1 MKQSNYYAVIPAN
14 VRYDKNLTANAKL
27 LYGEISA
34 LAQKNGVC
42 FATNEYFSKLYNLSE
57 RAISRL
63 ICSLKDKNYIK
74 VEIDNS
80 ESNKKHRQICLGGID
95 KNDNNTLDKNV
106 QYNNTSSINN
116 TSITKI
122 PIVPL
127 TNYENCRGMTN
138 SKDACSKRARLKVGD
153 LCLCGQH
160 ARMYLTQI
168 GRTDLIVHTEN
179 FNKSLFDK
187 FWNAYPKKKSKGVV
201 EKWFT
206 KNKPSEE
213 LVNEMIDKINLLKT
227 TEQWKKN
234 NGQYIPYPS
243 TWLNAKGWE
252 DEISSDGLIETE
264 EEEIARLKA
273 EIERRKANGDW

>member
-1 MKQSNYYAVIPAN
+1 MEKPNYYAVIPAN
-14 VRYDKNLTANAKL
+14 IRYDKDLTANAKL

-127 TNYENCRGMTN
+127 TNYEENLSTQDCISDEHEETQDE
-138 SKDACSKRARLKVGD
+138 KDEYNFNIIWNDYPRREGKTKSYMYYKQWIKGRKINGRMIKLGPEQIDNAVLKYAKEKKYTD
-153 LCLCGQH
+153 LK
-160 ARMYLTQI
+160 YIQI
-168 GRTDLIVHTEN
+168 GSTF
-179 FNKSLFDK
+179 FNTTILD
-187 FWNAYPKKKSKGVV
+187 Y
-201 EKWFT
+201 
-206 KNKPSEE
+206 
-213 LVNEMIDKINLLKT
+213 IDM
-227 TEQWKKN
+227 E
-234 NGQYIPYPS
+234 
-243 TWLNAKGWE
+243 
-252 DEISSDGLIETE
+252 
-264 EEEIARLKA
+264 
-273 EIERRKANGDW
+273 

>member
-1 MKQSNYYAVIPAN
+1 MEQPNYYAVIPAN
-14 VRYDKNLTANAKL
+14 VRYDKDLTANAKL

-34 LAQKNGVC
+34 LCDKGGYC
-42 FATNEYFSKLYNLSE
+42 WATNSYFANLYGLSQIS
-57 RAISRL
+57 ISRL
-63 ICSLKDKNYIK
+63 IKTLKDKGYIEVK
-74 VEIDNS
+74 ISYIDGTN
-80 ESNKKHRQICLGGID
+80 GID
-95 KNDNNTLDKNV
+95 KRYIQICKESINKNDNTPINKNV
-106 QYNNTSSINN
+106 KENNTSINN
-116 TSITKI
+116 TSITK
-122 PIVPL
+122 
-127 TNYENCRGMTN
+127 ENIKER
-138 SKDACSKRARLKVGD
+138 
-153 LCLCGQH
+153 
-160 ARMYLTQI
+160 
-168 GRTDLIVHTEN
+168 
-179 FNKSLFDK
+179 FDK

-273 EIERRKANGDW
+273 EIEKRKANGDW

>member
-1 MKQSNYYAVIPAN
+1 
-14 VRYDKNLTANAKL
+14 
-27 LYGEISA
+27 
-34 LAQKNGVC
+34 
-42 FATNEYFSKLYNLSE
+42 
-57 RAISRL
+57 
-63 ICSLKDKNYIK
+63 
-74 VEIDNS
+74 
-80 ESNKKHRQICLGGID
+80 
-95 KNDNNTLDKNV
+95 
-106 QYNNTSSINN
+106 
-116 TSITKI
+116 
-122 PIVPL
+122 
-127 TNYENCRGMTN
+127 
-138 SKDACSKRARLKVGD
+138 
-153 LCLCGQH
+153 
-160 ARMYLTQI
+160 MYLTQI

-206 KNKPSEE
+206 KNKPSED

-273 EIERRKANGDW
+273 EIEKRKANGDW

>member
-1 MKQSNYYAVIPAN
+1 MEKPNYYAVIPAN
-14 VRYDKNLTANAKL
+14 VRYDKDLTANAKL

-42 FATNEYFSKLYNLSE
+42 FATNEYFSNLYNLSE

-63 ICSLKDKNYIK
+63 ICSLKNKNYIK

-80 ESNKKHRQICLGGID
+80 EPNKKHRQICLGGID
-95 KNDNNTLDKNV
+95 KNGNDSIDKNV

-273 EIERRKANGDW
+273 EVERRKANGDW

>member
-1 MKQSNYYAVIPAN
+1 MEKPNYYAVIPAN
-14 VRYDKNLTANAKL
+14 VRYDKDLTANAKL

-34 LAQKNGVC
+34 LAQKNGIC

-116 TSITKI
+116 TSITK
-122 PIVPL
+122 
-127 TNYENCRGMTN
+127 ENIKER
-138 SKDACSKRARLKVGD
+138 
-153 LCLCGQH
+153 
-160 ARMYLTQI
+160 
-168 GRTDLIVHTEN
+168 
-179 FNKSLFDK
+179 FDK

-273 EIERRKANGDW
+273 EIEKRKANGDW

>member
-1 MKQSNYYAVIPAN
+1 MEKPNYYAVIPAN
-14 VRYDKNLTANAKL
+14 VRYDKDLTANAKL

-34 LAQKNGVC
+34 LCDKGGYC
-42 FATNEYFSKLYNLSE
+42 WATNSYFANLYGLSQIS
-57 RAISRL
+57 ISRL
-63 ICSLKDKNYIK
+63 IKTLKDKGYIEVK
-74 VEIDNS
+74 ISYINGT
-80 ESNKKHRQICLGGID
+80 NGID
-95 KNDNNTLDKNV
+95 KRYIQICKESINKNDNTPINKNV
-106 QYNNTSSINN
+106 KENNTSINN
-116 TSITKI
+116 TSITK
-122 PIVPL
+122 
-127 TNYENCRGMTN
+127 ENIKER
-138 SKDACSKRARLKVGD
+138 
-153 LCLCGQH
+153 
-160 ARMYLTQI
+160 
-168 GRTDLIVHTEN
+168 
-179 FNKSLFDK
+179 FDK

-273 EIERRKANGDW
+273 EIEKRKANGDW

>member
-1 MKQSNYYAVIPAN
+1 MEKPNYYAIIPAN
-14 VRYDKNLTANAKL
+14 VRYDKDLTANAKL

-34 LAQKNGVC
+34 LCDKGGYC
-42 FATNEYFSKLYNLSE
+42 WATNSYFANLYGLSQIS
-57 RAISRL
+57 ISRL
-63 ICSLKDKNYIK
+63 IKTLKDKGYIEVK
-74 VEIDNS
+74 ISYIDGTN
-80 ESNKKHRQICLGGID
+80 GID
-95 KNDNNTLDKNV
+95 KRYIQICKESINKNDNTPINKNV
-106 QYNNTSSINN
+106 KENNTSINN
-116 TSITKI
+116 TSITK
-122 PIVPL
+122 
-127 TNYENCRGMTN
+127 ENIKER
-138 SKDACSKRARLKVGD
+138 
-153 LCLCGQH
+153 
-160 ARMYLTQI
+160 
-168 GRTDLIVHTEN
+168 
-179 FNKSLFDK
+179 FDK

-206 KNKPSEE
+206 KNKPSED

-273 EIERRKANGDW
+273 EIEKRKANGDW

>member
-1 MKQSNYYAVIPAN
+1 MEKPNYYAVIPAN
-14 VRYDKNLTANAKL
+14 VRYDKDLTANAKL

-34 LAQKNGVC
+34 LCDKGGYC
-42 FATNEYFSKLYNLSE
+42 WATNSYFANLYGLSQIS
-57 RAISRL
+57 ISRL
-63 ICSLKDKNYIK
+63 IKTLKDKGYIEVK
-74 VEIDNS
+74 ISYIDGTN
-80 ESNKKHRQICLGGID
+80 GID
-95 KNDNNTLDKNV
+95 KRYIQICKESINKNDNTPINKNV
-106 QYNNTSSINN
+106 KENNTSINN
-116 TSITKI
+116 TSITK
-122 PIVPL
+122 
-127 TNYENCRGMTN
+127 ENIKER
-138 SKDACSKRARLKVGD
+138 
-153 LCLCGQH
+153 
-160 ARMYLTQI
+160 
-168 GRTDLIVHTEN
+168 
-179 FNKSLFDK
+179 FDK

-273 EIERRKANGDW
+273 EIEKRKANGDW

>member
-1 MKQSNYYAVIPAN
+1 MEQPNYYAVIPAN
-14 VRYDKNLTANAKL
+14 VRYDKDLTANAKL

-80 ESNKKHRQICLGGID
+80 ESNKKHRQICLEGVD
-95 KNDNNTLDKNV
+95 KNDNGTLDKNV

-116 TSITKI
+116 TSITK
-122 PIVPL
+122 
-127 TNYENCRGMTN
+127 ENIKER
-138 SKDACSKRARLKVGD
+138 
-153 LCLCGQH
+153 
-160 ARMYLTQI
+160 
-168 GRTDLIVHTEN
+168 
-179 FNKSLFDK
+179 FDK
-187 FWNAYPKKKSKGVV
+187 FWNAYPRKVSKGNA

-273 EIERRKANGDW
+273 EVERRKANGDW

>member
-1 MKQSNYYAVIPAN
+1 MEQPNYYAVIPAN
-14 VRYDKNLTANAKL
+14 VRYDKDLTANAKL

-80 ESNKKHRQICLGGID
+80 ESNKKHRQICLERVD
-95 KNDNNTLDKNV
+95 KNDNDTLDKNV

-116 TSITKI
+116 TSITK
-122 PIVPL
+122 
-127 TNYENCRGMTN
+127 ENIKER
-138 SKDACSKRARLKVGD
+138 
-153 LCLCGQH
+153 
-160 ARMYLTQI
+160 
-168 GRTDLIVHTEN
+168 
-179 FNKSLFDK
+179 FDK
-187 FWNAYPKKKSKGVV
+187 FWNAYPRKVSKGNA

-252 DEISSDGLIETE
+252 DEISSAGLIETE

-273 EIERRKANGDW
+273 EVERRKANGDW

>member
-1 MKQSNYYAVIPAN
+1 MEKPNYYAVIPAN
-14 VRYDKNLTANAKL
+14 VRYDKDLTANAKL

-34 LAQKNGVC
+34 LCDKGGYC
-42 FATNEYFSKLYNLSE
+42 WATNSYFANLYGLSQIS
-57 RAISRL
+57 ISRL
-63 ICSLKDKNYIK
+63 IKTLKDKGYIEVK
-74 VEIDNS
+74 ISYIDGTN
-80 ESNKKHRQICLGGID
+80 GID
-95 KNDNNTLDKNV
+95 KRYIQICKESINKNDNTPINKNV
-106 QYNNTSSINN
+106 KENNTSINN
-116 TSITKI
+116 TNITK
-122 PIVPL
+122 
-127 TNYENCRGMTN
+127 ENIKER
-138 SKDACSKRARLKVGD
+138 
-153 LCLCGQH
+153 
-160 ARMYLTQI
+160 
-168 GRTDLIVHTEN
+168 
-179 FNKSLFDK
+179 FDK

-206 KNKPSEE
+206 KNKPSED

-273 EIERRKANGDW
+273 EIEKRKANGDW

>member
-1 MKQSNYYAVIPAN
+1 MEKPNYYAVIPAN
-14 VRYDKNLTANAKL
+14 VRYDKDLTANAKL

-34 LAQKNGVC
+34 LCDKGGYC
-42 FATNEYFSKLYNLSE
+42 WATNSYFANLYGLSQIS
-57 RAISRL
+57 ISRL
-63 ICSLKDKNYIK
+63 IKILKDKGYIEVK
-74 VEIDNS
+74 ISYIDGTN
-80 ESNKKHRQICLGGID
+80 GID
-95 KNDNNTLDKNV
+95 KRYIQICKESINKNDNTPINKNV
-106 QYNNTSSINN
+106 KENNTSINN
-116 TSITKI
+116 TSITK
-122 PIVPL
+122 
-127 TNYENCRGMTN
+127 ENIKER
-138 SKDACSKRARLKVGD
+138 
-153 LCLCGQH
+153 
-160 ARMYLTQI
+160 
-168 GRTDLIVHTEN
+168 
-179 FNKSLFDK
+179 FDK

-273 EIERRKANGDW
+273 EIEKRKANGDW

>member
-1 MKQSNYYAVIPAN
+1 MEKPNYYAVIPAN
-14 VRYDKNLTANAKL
+14 VRYDKDLTANAKL

-34 LAQKNGVC
+34 LCDKGGYC
-42 FATNEYFSKLYNLSE
+42 WATNSYFANLYGLSQIS
-57 RAISRL
+57 ISRL
-63 ICSLKDKNYIK
+63 IKTLKDKGYIEVK
-74 VEIDNS
+74 ISYIDGTN
-80 ESNKKHRQICLGGID
+80 GID
-95 KNDNNTLDKNV
+95 KRYIQICKESINKNDNTPINKNV
-106 QYNNTSSINN
+106 KENNTSINN
-116 TSITKI
+116 TSITK
-122 PIVPL
+122 
-127 TNYENCRGMTN
+127 ENIKER
-138 SKDACSKRARLKVGD
+138 
-153 LCLCGQH
+153 
-160 ARMYLTQI
+160 
-168 GRTDLIVHTEN
+168 
-179 FNKSLFDK
+179 FDK

-206 KNKPSEE
+206 KNKPSED

-273 EIERRKANGDW
+273 EIEKRKANGDW